1 MAEIIQGLAQMRQ
14 NFEGIRQDMRTRVSR
29 RMVVAGG
36 RVIKDQA
43 IANARANGSV
53 RTGAMVANI
62 AIKRESKAPEGTE
75 QYHVGVRHGRDQS
88 KKVRKAAT
96 KRLVSSRG
104 RLRVQRDN
112 DPYYWRWVERGRRVV
127 PRAAQDGTTT
137 YTQRLRNGKV
147 VVRTRKFSGK
157 SIRAR
162 RRAAGSAQVGAK
174 PFLEPALLQR
184 RTDALQAMERAAQ
197 LALKKYGMP

>member
-1 MAEIIQGLAQMRQ
+1 MRQ

-62 AIKRESKAPEGTE
+62 VIKRESKAPEGTE
-75 QYHVGVRHGRDQS
+75 QYHVGVRHGRHQS
-88 KKVRKAAT
+88 KKLREKAA
-96 KRLVSSRG
+96 KKLVTRRG
-104 RLRVQRDN
+104 RVREQREN
-112 DPYYWRWVERGRRVV
+112 NPYYWRWVERGRRVV
-127 PRAAQDGTTT
+127 PRDAQDGVTTF
-137 YTQRLRNGKV
+137 TQRLRNGKL
-147 VVRTRKFSGK
+147 VVRQRKFTGK
-157 SIRAR
+157 SLRAR

-174 PFLEPALLQR
+174 PFLEPALVQR
-184 RTDALQAMERAAQ
+184 RNDALQAMERAAR